1 MRHYNLPPNIW
12 LAQAALTEELYTEKQ
27 QQILPLQRNVTI
39 SDAIKSI
46 LVMITSHDIVR
57 IANCLKISK
66 TKIDLIAVSV
76 LRPLVLLTYV
86 HNNSIHILVT
96 KKLAEYIVNEYC
108 INIVVSLESSC
119 IYHHTV

>member
-1 MRHYNLPPNIW
+1 MKLKKNLCYHSTYIKSALKMRHYNLPPNIW

-39 SDAIKSI
+39 SDAIRSI

-57 IANCLKISK
+57 IANCLKKSK

-76 LRPLVLLTYV
+76 HWYYLHLYITILFIIELLK
-86 HNNSIHILVT
+86 NLLSIL
-96 KKLAEYIVNEYC
+96 
-108 INIVVSLESSC
+108 
-119 IYHHTV
+119 

>member
-57 IANCLKISK
+57 IANCLKKSK

-76 LRPLVLLTYV
+76 HWYYLHL
-86 HNNSIHILVT
+86 HITILFIIAQSYCSSQSVKCLARFPSNR
-96 KKLAEYIVNEYC
+96 KKFKKR
-108 INIVVSLESSC
+108 
-119 IYHHTV
+119 